1 MHAVLEPTVVYID
14 GFNFYYGLRQKA
26 EWRAFYWL
34 DFISLFNRFIRPGQE
49 LVAVKYFSARP
60 HDPDKADRQ
69 DLLFQANAADPRF
82 QLHLGYYLRKDIQC
96 YDCRR
101 IIQRYEEKESDVRLA
116 TEIVADAY
124 TKAAQTIILV
134 SADGDM
140 APAVEHARR
149 AGANV
154 HIYFPPNLHSSA
166 LAKFGSPTLMG
177 RYKSR
182 FRQSLLPDTVQ
193 IPDFTIHI
201 PSKWKDYQ
209 QR

>member
-1 MHAVLEPTVVYID
+1 MPEPTIVYVD
-14 GFNFYYGLRQKA
+14 GFNLYYGLRKTP

-34 DFISLFNRFIRPGQE
+34 NFPALFSRFIRSGQE
-49 LVAVKYFSARP
+49 LKAVKYFSARP
-60 HDPDKADRQ
+60 HDPEKSARQ
-69 DLLFQANAADPRF
+69 ALLFQANTLDSRF
-82 QLHLGYYLRKDIQC
+82 QLHLGYYLQKDIQC
-96 YDCRR
+96 YGCHR

-154 HIYFPPNLHSSA
+154 HIYFPPNLHSNA
-166 LAKFGSPTLMG
+166 LAKLGTTTLLG
-177 RYKSR
+177 HYKSR
-182 FRQSLLPDTVQ
+182 FRQSLLPDVVHLPRFDAC
-193 IPDFTIHI
+193 IP
-201 PSKWKDYQ
+201 PKWKSYQ